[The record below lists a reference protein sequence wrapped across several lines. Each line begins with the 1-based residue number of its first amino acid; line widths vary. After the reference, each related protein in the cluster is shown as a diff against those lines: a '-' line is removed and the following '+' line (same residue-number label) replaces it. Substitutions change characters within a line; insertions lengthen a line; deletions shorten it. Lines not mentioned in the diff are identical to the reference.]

1 MERKEGY
8 AAVKEEI
15 IVFLFGEVEKTV
27 MFGMASFEI
36 VGDRFPIVDVSF
48 EFPRFR
54 DPRKAH
60 HYKEG
65 IPRTENRLY
74 LT

>member
-1 MERKEGY
+1 
-8 AAVKEEI
+8 
-15 IVFLFGEVEKTV
+15 

-36 VGDRFPIVDVSF
+36 VGDRFPIVGVAL
-48 EFPRFR
+48 EFTRFR
-54 DPRKAH
+54 NPRKAH

-65 IPRTENRLY
+65 IHPAENRLY